1 MTNALNLRKT
11 FLFGGDIAS
20 LYLSLIATIFIR
32 YWSDFSWQLV
42 HSHLLPLSIVY
53 IFWILIF
60 YVFGLY
66 ELHILARTR
75 LYLKIGMALLVCLL
89 LGISFFYLFPIFE
102 VAPKTNLIINAVV
115 FGMLFILW
123 RKAYYSVF
131 SSKMMSKIAVIGS
144 DEVKNDL
151 KKAVN
156 DRPYL
161 GYKITELD
169 NKKDLKEQII
179 KEDIDILVI
188 PTDLDYVLAKDL
200 YLALSTRINFI
211 DWAQAYELICEKIPV
226 SLIPHGWFLNNLKER
241 ERASYI
247 RFKRIIDIV
256 LAIFTLTVSLP
267 LFIVV
272 SLLIKIEDRKS
283 VLYRQKRVGKDENL
297 FSLFKFRSMREDAEN
312 KTGAVW
318 AKEKDSRATKIGKIL
333 RQTHLDE
340 LPQMINILKGDISFV
355 GPRPERP
362 EFVEQLK
369 KEIPYYEIRS
379 LIKPGFTGWA
389 QIKFRYGRT
398 VMDSKEKFEYD
409 LYYLKN
415 RNPLLDMG
423 VLLKTFQLFFKK

>member
-1 MTNALNLRKT
+1 
-11 FLFGGDIAS
+11 
-20 LYLSLIATIFIR
+20 
-32 YWSDFSWQLV
+32 
-42 HSHLLPLSIVY
+42 
-53 IFWILIF
+53 LIF

-102 VAPKTNLIINAVV
+102 VAPKTNLIINAVI
-115 FGMLFILW
+115 FGILFILW

-131 SSKMMSKIAVIGS
+131 SGKLTSKMAVIGS

-151 KKAVN
+151 KKAIN

-179 KEDIDILVI
+179 KEDIDVLVI

-200 YLALSTRINFI
+200 YLALPTRINFI

-283 VLYRQKRVGKDENL
+283 VLYRQKRVGKDEKL
-297 FSLFKFRSMREDAEN
+297 FSLFKFRSMEENAEE

-318 AKEKDSRATKIGKIL
+318 AKEKDSRATKIGRIL

-340 LPQMINILKGDISFV
+340 LPQMINIIKGDISFV

-398 VMDSKEKFEYD
+398 IMDAKEKFEYD

-415 RNPLLDMG
+415 RNPLLDLG